1 MINANQIV
9 WSEGLF
15 LRPHHFQQQTRF
27 IEQQFLQHARFQG
40 QYQWGVYKLEID
52 AMMLKKGQL
61 ILTACEGILPDGT
74 PFIFPGSDGEIL
86 SCTLSGAQNDVMV
99 SIALPR
105 RRMLGRVIGEDKNS
119 ACRFR
124 KTSIEIDDITIEE
137 SDVVSVDVAV
147 PNFVLKTGVV
157 DTEEWISLPMI
168 KVTEVREEGEIIIDP
183 TYIAPCLWIGANT
196 VLQNYVKEIGVLL
209 NQRRKK
215 LLQRISGIDEYGVA
229 GITELL
235 LLQVINRYEPLLEHY
250 RKQQQLHPE
259 QLYQYFLTLAAEL
272 STFTRT
278 TRSYEAAPAYIHQ
291 QLQKTFETLMADL
304 REAFNYVFDEPA
316 MRLPLKAYKYGLH
329 IVSLQDHKVLHYKRF
344 VLAVKA
350 QMQTEELRQ
359 LFPTHVKAGP
369 TERIKDL
376 VNLQLPGIALT
387 SLSVAP
393 RQIPY
398 HSEFVYFELNT
409 HSELWSALTQS
420 AGLAFHMGR
429 NFPGIQLELWAIKG

>member
-27 IEQQFLQHARFQG
+27 IEQQFLQHSRFQG
-40 QYQWGVYKLEID
+40 QYHWGVYKLEID
-52 AMMLKKGQL
+52 PIMLKKGQVV
-61 ILTACEGILPDGT
+61 LTACEGILPDGT
-74 PFIFPGSDGEIL
+74 PFVFPGSDGEIL
-86 SCTLSGAQNDVMV
+86 SCTLTGPQTDLMV

-105 RRMLGRVIGEDKNS
+105 RRMLGRVIGEGKNS
-119 ACRFR
+119 NHRFR
-124 KTSIEIDDITIEE
+124 KSSIEIDDITTDESDLVNVEVAMPNFRVVVGTLDGEE
-137 SDVVSVDVAV
+137 SVSV
-147 PNFVLKTGVV
+147 PIL
-157 DTEEWISLPMI
+157 
-168 KVTEVREEGEIIIDP
+168 KVTEVREEGEIILDP
-183 TYIAPCLWIGANT
+183 AYIAPCLVIGANR
-196 VLQNYVKEIGVLL
+196 VLPNYVKELSALL
-209 NQRRKK
+209 SQRRKK

-250 RKQQQLHPE
+250 RKLQHLHPE
-259 QLYQYFLTLAAEL
+259 SLYQYLLALAGEL
-272 STFTRT
+272 STFTRSN
-278 TRSYEAAPAYIHQ
+278 RSYEAPPAYLHQ
-291 QLQKTFETLMADL
+291 QLQKTFDVLMADL

-316 MRLPLKAYKYGLH
+316 IRLPLKPYKYGLH
-329 IVSLQDHKVLHYKRF
+329 IVSLQDHKAMNYKRF

-350 QMQTEELRQ
+350 QLQTEELRQ
-359 LFPTHVKAGP
+359 LFPAHVKAGP

-387 SLSVAP
+387 SLAVAP

-409 HSELWSALTQS
+409 HSELWTALAQS
-420 AGLAFHMGR
+420 AGLAFHLGR